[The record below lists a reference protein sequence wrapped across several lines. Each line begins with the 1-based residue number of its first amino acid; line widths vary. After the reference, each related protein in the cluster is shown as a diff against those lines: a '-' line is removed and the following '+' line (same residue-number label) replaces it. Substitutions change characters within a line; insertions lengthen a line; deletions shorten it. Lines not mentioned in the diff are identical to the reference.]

1 MDTPSWER
9 RRLAG
14 IYVLA
19 RFAHVPARRRRS
31 QGRPQPIR
39 RIAPNQN
46 ENCWAMAIAPA
57 RRLVE
62 GYVRGMSMA
71 DPDTDADFDT
81 LAYARRLREA
91 GVEAKQAEAHAEA
104 ARTVR
109 AGLATKADLDAG
121 LNNLEMRFDARI
133 AALRADIY
141 RALWVQT
148 GAFAAIMTAII
159 AAFKL
164 FG

>member
-1 MDTPSWER
+1 
-9 RRLAG
+9 
-14 IYVLA
+14 
-19 RFAHVPARRRRS
+19 
-31 QGRPQPIR
+31 
-39 RIAPNQN
+39 
-46 ENCWAMAIAPA
+46 MAIALA
-57 RRLVE
+57 RRPAP
-62 GYVRGMSMA
+62 GYVRGMTMA
-71 DPDTDADFDT
+71 DPDTDTDFDT

-109 AGLATKADLDAG
+109 SGLATKADLDN
-121 LNNLEMRFDARI
+121 LETRLEMRFDARI

-148 GAFAAIMTAII
+148 GAFAAIVTAIV

>member
-1 MDTPSWER
+1 
-9 RRLAG
+9 
-14 IYVLA
+14 
-19 RFAHVPARRRRS
+19 
-31 QGRPQPIR
+31 
-39 RIAPNQN
+39 
-46 ENCWAMAIAPA
+46 
-57 RRLVE
+57 
-62 GYVRGMSMA
+62 MSMT

-109 AGLATKADLDAG
+109 SGLATKADLDS
-121 LNNLEMRFDARI
+121 LETRFNARI

-141 RALWVQT
+141 RALWVQ
-148 GAFAAIMTAII
+148 GAGLIAVMTALI

>member
-1 MDTPSWER
+1 MT
-9 RRLAG
+9 
-14 IYVLA
+14 
-19 RFAHVPARRRRS
+19 
-31 QGRPQPIR
+31 
-39 RIAPNQN
+39 
-46 ENCWAMAIAPA
+46 MT
-57 RRLVE
+57 
-62 GYVRGMSMA
+62 

-104 ARTVR
+104 ARTIR

-121 LNNLEMRFDARI
+121 LDGLETRFDARLVALEARFDARI
-133 AALRADIY
+133 ATLRADIY
-141 RALWVQT
+141 RALWMQT
-148 GAFAAIMTAII
+148 GAFAAIMTALI

>member
-1 MDTPSWER
+1 
-9 RRLAG
+9 
-14 IYVLA
+14 
-19 RFAHVPARRRRS
+19 
-31 QGRPQPIR
+31 
-39 RIAPNQN
+39 
-46 ENCWAMAIAPA
+46 MAIALA

-62 GYVRGMSMA
+62 GYVRGMSMT

-109 AGLATKADLDAG
+109 SGLATKADLDS
-121 LNNLEMRFDARI
+121 LETRFNARI

-141 RALWVQT
+141 RALWVQ
-148 GAFAAIMTAII
+148 GAGLIAVMTALI